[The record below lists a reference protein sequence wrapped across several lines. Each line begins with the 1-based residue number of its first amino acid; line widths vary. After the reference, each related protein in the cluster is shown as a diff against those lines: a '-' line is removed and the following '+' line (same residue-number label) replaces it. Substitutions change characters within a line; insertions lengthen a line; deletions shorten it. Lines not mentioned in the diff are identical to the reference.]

1 MKSSS
6 SSENVSDSNDI
17 DILKQKEIDK
27 LKLDRST
34 RKLADTKVTIK
45 GKNRQ
50 DSSDESTLSN
60 LAARR
65 VTLKDFNMV
74 KLVGKGSFGK
84 VLFI

>member
-34 RKLADTKVTIK
+34 RKLADIKVTIK

-50 DSSDESTLSN
+50 DSSDERTLSN
-60 LAARR
+60 IAARR